1 MRDTA
6 SVQSIFNV
14 LLNKTL
20 KRDALLFDKMVIISS
35 NLGRMERWF
44 PHDFATVHNEL
55 DWLAEQGLVQ
65 VIPYIQTA
73 DEFIESIDIAFF
85 ESLRTQKVTD
95 ESFVRSAIRLDLDFY
110 CRMHAIDM
118 RLKQGVE
125 AIAHVEL
132 PEHLFKKGS
141 VPTSDLLAMTV
152 GFLPRP
158 DEQTSWQQI
167 LDYRSDPDSQAKY
180 LDLRNWMNE
189 TVTANLSPTEAEE
202 KLEYLVSQFER
213 HMALHKLKTKRSIL
227 ETVIVS
233 AAEIAEDLV
242 KFKWGKLAKSLFA
255 IGRKKAE
262 LLEAEL
268 TAPGSAVAYIWK
280 SREVFK

>member
-6 SVQSIFNV
+6 SVQSIFNI

-20 KRDALLFDKMVIISS
+20 KRDALLFDKLVIISS
-35 NLGRMERWF
+35 NLKRMERWF
-44 PHDFATVHNEL
+44 PHDFANVHNEL

-65 VIPYIQTA
+65 VVPYVQSA
-73 DEFIESIDIAFF
+73 DEFCESLDIAFF
-85 ESLRTQKVTD
+85 IRLQTQKVTD
-95 ESFVRSAIRLDLDFY
+95 ESFVRSAIRLDLDY
-110 CRMHAIDM
+110 HCRMHSIDM
-118 RLKQGVE
+118 RLKQDVE

-132 PEHLFKKGS
+132 PEFPSQKGS

-152 GFLPRP
+152 GFLPTP
-158 DEQTSWQQI
+158 DEQTSWEQI

-189 TVTANLSPTEAEE
+189 MARANLSPTEAEE

-213 HMALHKLKTKRSIL
+213 HIALHKLKTKRSTL
-227 ETVIVS
+227 ETVVVS
-233 AAEIAEDLV
+233 TAEVAEDLV
-242 KFKWGKLAKSLFA
+242 KFKWGKLVTSLFA

-268 TAPGSAVAYIWK
+268 TAPGSAVSYIWK